1 MTPPKKTKV
10 EIRLGYFDEP
20 RRACIALSVGRETI
34 LFGADDWPTIQAAV
48 SNEIDKETDLVAI
61 PVDRYNELMDDALR
75 VAKLDKIK
83 QDLWDRL
90 EKRNSGVANLD
101 LIEEVLNII
110 DPQKFKDHE

>member
-20 RRACIALSVGRETI
+20 RRAYIALSVGRETI

-61 PVDRYNELMDDALR
+61 PVDRYNELMEYR
-75 VAKLDKIK
+75 FKCQKLQKLLPAIERTIPPGTGIK
-83 QDLWDRL
+83 TTKYELLQEIHNTLTH
-90 EKRNSGVANLD
+90 A
-101 LIEEVLNII
+101 
-110 DPQKFKDHE
+110 